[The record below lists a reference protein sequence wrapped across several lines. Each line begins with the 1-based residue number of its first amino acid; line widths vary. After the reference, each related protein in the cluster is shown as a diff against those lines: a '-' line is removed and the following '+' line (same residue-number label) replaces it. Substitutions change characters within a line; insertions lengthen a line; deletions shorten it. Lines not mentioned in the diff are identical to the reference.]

1 MLWMDEAG
9 CRLKLTNTD
18 RRCDYVGIYQCA
30 ALITGYVLNSVSV
43 VAVVVA
49 VSSSSNTE

>member
-1 MLWMDEAG
+1 MDEDG

-18 RRCDYVGIYQCA
+18 RRCDYVGIYQSA